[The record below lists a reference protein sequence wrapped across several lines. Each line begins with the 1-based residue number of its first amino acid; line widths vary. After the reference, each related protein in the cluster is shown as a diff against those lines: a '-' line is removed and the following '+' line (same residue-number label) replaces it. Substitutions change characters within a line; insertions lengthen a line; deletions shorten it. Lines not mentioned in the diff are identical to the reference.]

1 MLLAYIADCFG
12 RKQPLDQ
19 KMHAKAMHLFKEYML
34 VGGMSQA
41 AVAFSERS
49 KRFCSSRYGKKTAG
63 QYVIHP
69 KNLSV
74 DKEIVRI
81 PPYMF
86 PTAFLL

>member
-1 MLLAYIADCFG
+1 
-12 RKQPLDQ
+12 
-19 KMHAKAMHLFKEYML
+19 MHAKAMHLFKEYML